1 MLASIWKKV
10 AKIHKYMSMPVNF
23 PQKRY
28 VDSVYQVSK
37 ILRLTEKFENRNI
50 NKRLTDKHEY
60 KIYRKIW
67 MKDLKILK
75 NKENIKI

>member
-1 MLASIWKKV
+1 
-10 AKIHKYMSMPVNF
+10 MSMPVNF

-60 KIYRKIW
+60 KIYRKI
-67 MKDLKILK
+67 
-75 NKENIKI
+75 